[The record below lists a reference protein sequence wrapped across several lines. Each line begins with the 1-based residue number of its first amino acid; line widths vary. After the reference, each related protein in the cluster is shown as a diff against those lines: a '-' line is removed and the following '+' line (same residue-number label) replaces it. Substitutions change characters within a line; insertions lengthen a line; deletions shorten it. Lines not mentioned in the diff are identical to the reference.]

1 MPTWFKVALVFTCL
15 YLFMV
20 GIGAMSASFKLMG
33 SDFSRDLLAQGSR
46 AKLVSLFIG
55 ILATT
60 LVQSSSASTAAIVG
74 LVAAGGIPFE
84 SACFMVMGANVG
96 RGWVLDLSQK
106 KDIAKVIG
114 EIADHFGG
122 IDILVNNAGI
132 SIPAPIDSDE
142 YEDAWDKVLTFFESE
157 LKGE

>member
-1 MPTWFKVALVFTCL
+1 MTQLDRLPTWFKVALVFTCL

-46 AKLVSLFIG
+46 GKLVSLFIG

-60 LVQSSSASTAAIVG
+60 LVQSSSASTSLIVG

-84 SACFMVMGANVG
+84 SACFMGV
-96 RGWVLDLSQK
+96 RSPLDPRLSDSQPRRS
-106 KDIAKVIG
+106 
-114 EIADHFGG
+114 
-122 IDILVNNAGI
+122 AGI
-132 SIPAPIDSDE
+132 
-142 YEDAWDKVLTFFESE
+142 K
-157 LKGE
+157 